1 MREYTQRAIALER
14 AANLFRDVVVLEGVV
29 VCEHAAGAVLLGAIL
44 AVGADAAAVHHAPNA
59 HGSTNGKVFDV
70 TPHRH
75 NSADYLVTRH
85 HRELRG
91 TPVFAHLVDV
101 GMADAAEHD
110 FDGDVVAAGGTARD
124 CVRD

>member
-1 MREYTQRAIALER
+1 MREYTQRAIALGG

-59 HGSTNGKVFDV
+59 HSSTNGKVFDV
-70 TPHRH
+70 RPHRN

-91 TPVFAHLVDV
+91 TPVLLTWWMSVWQMPLNMIS
-101 GMADAAEHD
+101 MATSLLP
-110 FDGDVVAAGGTARD
+110 GARR
-124 CVRD
+124 VIV